1 MSHRDNIPTF
11 ASMNNPIFIDDDAA
25 QHKGKYINTI
35 ATLSRLPA
43 FQQSDQI
50 TKLLYSKF
58 VVKGVK
64 HIN

>member
-1 MSHRDNIPTF
+1 MSHRDNIPSF
-11 ASMNNPIFIDDDAA
+11 ASNNNPIFIDDETT
-25 QHKGKYINTI
+25 QPKGKYINTI

-43 FQQSDQI
+43 FQQSDHI

-58 VVKGVK
+58 VVKGVR

>member
-1 MSHRDNIPTF
+1 MSSRDNIPIINTT
-11 ASMNNPIFIDDDAA
+11 NNPIFIDDDSA

-35 ATLSRLPA
+35 ATISRLPA
-43 FQQSDQI
+43 FQQTDHI